1 MLLFLKCDHRLYYD
15 KLTSEHKRRV
25 LLVDD
30 ENDILL
36 VFKKSLEAHGYL
48 VDIFNEPRNALI
60 NFKPDYYDVILLDVR
75 MPHINGF
82 DLARAIWQKQ
92 PTARICLMTAFEIY
106 EDEAKKVFKDLKT
119 HCFLKKPMTPKAL
132 IEHIEKHLVN
142 A

>member
-36 VFKKSLEAHGYL
+36 VFKKALEAHGFL

-92 PTARICLMTAFEIY
+92 PTASICLMTAFEIY
-106 EDEAKKVFKDLKT
+106 EDEAKKYSKTSRRIVFSKN
-119 HCFLKKPMTPKAL
+119 P
-132 IEHIEKHLVN
+132 
-142 A
+142 

>member
-1 MLLFLKCDHRLYYD
+1 MSFLKSDQSVYYNA
-15 KLTSEHKRRV
+15 LASQHKRRV

-36 VFKKSLEAHGYL
+36 VFKKALEARGYL
-48 VDIFNEPRNALI
+48 VDIFSEPRNALI
-60 NFKPDYYDVILLDVR
+60 NFKTDYYDAIILDVR

-82 DLARAIWQKQ
+82 DLARALWQKQ
-92 PTARICLMTAFEIY
+92 PTAKICLMTAFEIY

-119 HCFLKKPMTPKAL
+119 HCFLKKPLTPRAL
-132 IEHIEKHLVN
+132 MEHIERHLVN